1 MPSEPGEANRPAV
14 GLMRLLVTFVRLGTM
29 TFGGSLQSWIHREV
43 VERLGWIDDREFL
56 AGMAVSRIVPGA
68 NAVNVAVYIGLTLR
82 GGLGAAV
89 AVLGMIV
96 PAFCVILCLGY
107 LYRGYGHLGAVHFV
121 LAGLAAAGVGA
132 TLTMGIKVAQRL
144 PRDGRTALVAVA
156 VFVLVGVVHLPMIPV
171 VLAAMPLSFG
181 LAYLGDREAGHG
193 R

>member
-132 TLTMGIKVAQRL
+132 TFTMGIKVAQRL

>member
-1 MPSEPGEANRPAV
+1 MPSEPGEASRPAV